1 MTFKDISSEVREHH
15 NLVLIVLGLVVLYF
29 SWDKY
34 VNYAAQRDH
43 DAAALSAAQLA
54 DAKTLN
60 AQLATK
66 VGDLESKLEQ
76 LTAAYSANLAASNAR
91 LAQMDRELAL
101 AKANVQNLSSP
112 ELATATQTELAVGTV
127 AVAPNDNFLF
137 SKNAVQE
144 TLRRLLQGKRDA
156 SALVEK
162 TSLLNELTDVS
173 VKQTETITGLHEQVK
188 GLNDSLAKSEDNT
201 LKQVASCHSDEA
213 KKRSKWAKIAFIA
226 GVVVGWLGHTALQK

>member
-43 DAAALSAAQLA
+43 DAATLSAAQLA

-76 LTAAYSANLAASNAR
+76 LTTAYAVSQAASNAR
-91 LAQMDRELAL
+91 IAKLDADLQA

-162 TSLLNELTDVS
+162 TNLLNELTGVS
-173 VKQTETITGLHEQVK
+173 AKQTETIAGLHDQVK

-201 LKQVASCHSDEA
+201 LKQVASCQADA
-213 KKRSKWAKIAFIA
+213 RKGKSKWFKVGFVAGFISGLA
-226 GVVVGWLGHTALQK
+226 TRLIK